1 MKLGEARQVLTDY
14 TVFTLSRRQ
23 RIVCMMISGLLFF
36 GVGILFY
43 HHWLAGLI
51 LAAGCIWV
59 PKHWTKVLLERRR
72 MSLSLHFKQALYA
85 LSSALAAGKS
95 VENGFKESVEDLR
108 MLNPEADTDLIR
120 EFTILRTRLEYGQP
134 IEEALQDFSDRAKIE
149 DITNFADVFITC
161 KRTGGDLV
169 EVVRRTSAVIG
180 EKLDIQQ
187 DIMVAVA
194 QKKLESKVMFA
205 APFIFLI
212 FLNFTAKDFM
222 EPLYSG
228 MGYMISSGA
237 LALLACCYLWITRIM
252 DIKV

>member
-1 MKLGEARQVLTDY
+1 MTQSSQMLTDY
-14 TVFTLSRRQ
+14 TVYMLTTRQ
-23 RIVCMMISGLLFF
+23 RLMCMIVSGSLFF
-36 GVGILFY
+36 CVGLLFY
-43 HHWLAGLI
+43 HHLLAGAI

-59 PKHWTKVLLERRR
+59 PRLWRNVLLERRR
-72 MSLSLHFKQALYA
+72 TTLSLHFKQALYA

-108 MLNPEADTDLIR
+108 MLNPEANTDLIR
-120 EFTILRTRLEYGQP
+120 EFTILRTRMEYGQP
-134 IEEALQDFSDRAKIE
+134 IEEALQDFSDRAQIE

-194 QKKLESKVMFA
+194 QKRFESKVMFA
-205 APFIFLI
+205 APFIFLL
-212 FLNFTAKDFM
+212 FLNLTASDFM

-228 MGYMISSGA
+228 MGYLISTGA
-237 LALLACCYLWITRIM
+237 LAVLVCCYLWIHRIM

>member
-1 MKLGEARQVLTDY
+1 MGESRQVLTDY
-14 TVFTLSRRQ
+14 TVYTLSGRQ
-23 RIVCMMISGLLFF
+23 RTVCMLISGLLFF

-43 HHWLAGLI
+43 HHWLAGVI

-72 MSLSLHFKQALYA
+72 MTLSLHFKQALYA

-120 EFTILRTRLEYGQP
+120 EFTILRTRMEYGQP
-134 IEEALQDFSDRAKIE
+134 IEEALQDFSDRAGIE

-194 QKKLESKVMFA
+194 QKRFESKAMFA

-212 FLNFTAKDFM
+212 FLNLTAKDFM

-228 MGYMISSGA
+228 MGYLISSVA
-237 LALLACCYLWITRIM
+237 LVLLACCYLWITRIM